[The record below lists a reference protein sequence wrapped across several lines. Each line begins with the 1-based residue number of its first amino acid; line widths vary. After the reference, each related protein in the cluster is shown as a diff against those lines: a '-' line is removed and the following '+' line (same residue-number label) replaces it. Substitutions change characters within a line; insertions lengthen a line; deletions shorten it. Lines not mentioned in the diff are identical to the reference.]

1 MSPKG
6 DYHTFAE
13 SILVICKYLKIL
25 IMLSFTLPQRK
36 VSSSEHLAH
45 SDDSLHALNTVVTQ
59 GGKVECSCKKQACM
73 LSCFSRVQL
82 FVTPW
87 TVAGG
92 SSVHGIIQARIL
104 VWVAISS
111 SKGSSQPR
119 DRACIFCPALTGG
132 FFTTSTTWEPKKQAS
147 PLKGNQQH
155 LESDTI

>member
-59 GGKVECSCKKQACM
+59 GGKVEGSCKKQACM

-111 SKGSSQPR
+111 SRGSPQLR
-119 DRACIFCPALTGG
+119 DPT
-132 FFTTSTTWEPKKQAS
+132 
-147 PLKGNQQH
+147 
-155 LESDTI
+155 